1 MNIFWWLGKDRKE
14 KMKVQRSEK
23 MNLTASARLIM
34 QLGEQ
39 LIEDELVALLELI
52 KNAYDADANNVD
64 VVIDTETITPYG
76 KGCIEIKDDGNGMIP
91 SIVRNSFLRLSTS
104 FKEEEKSSFF
114 YHRRVLGKKGIG
126 RLSFQRLGN
135 YITVETVPNIERFVD
150 TELLKE
156 EDKIFID
163 EYNKINVDINWS
175 EFPIDMDFS
184 DIKAMVTYEKDS
196 VVSYGTKISIQGIK
210 NLNFWDMDKKKE
222 EKLKN
227 ELLNMMDPFQKN
239 LNLKTSERFNVSL
252 KINGIQYS
260 VEPIDENLLDELYD
274 SKVSFDFK
282 DWKFRVKI
290 ERPLKYI
297 MQRRNTIVKKM
308 KTSGFDILREENY
321 KKEHEEY
328 IVDFSDLDKVLIEY
342 PKINFT
348 IERSSFLSENLL
360 SDLEEKKENGI
371 ITEEEYTK
379 AILDQYAYPGSF
391 KGTIYARDKSNR
403 EDLDIILEKEGLI
416 KAKLNSLNAINK
428 VWSSMQGV
436 YVYRN
441 GFRVLPYGRK
451 DWIGFTEKSQTVS
464 NNIYKEHTVVG
475 YLKIDGFTSEKL
487 EEQTNRQGFIQDE
500 YGKNF
505 FMLIQNFLLNIMF
518 ESDIKFREGFSKI
531 KEKEDVVLTENGK
544 IVFKRKLN
552 LEEEKNERMEDVK
565 NEIED
570 LKNTILNKAI
580 SADMSQRAIENL
592 SNKILQYEEVENK
605 AIDEKKQ
612 EIYLKSQQIKEI
624 KDIVP
629 LLGLGIIAESLT
641 HEMNRIEQNIE
652 DCARNTIKWKRDS
665 DKIVKNQ
672 RNIITQ
678 TNFLKYQ
685 LAHLESTYRRNL
697 EKQEEILL
705 KDFLLDMYV
714 NQDSPMSRKACRDDV
729 SVLIEGENITIRA
742 NKGILTTIFDNIFL
756 NSLYWVKYSKQKK
769 YIKFIVKQSGII
781 ECFDSGCGVHP
792 EIEDKLFEPFSFMKE
807 NGRGLGL
814 FIVQE
819 LTENMNC
826 RVWLSDERREDR
838 RYKFVFD
845 LSERMV

>member
-1 MNIFWWLGKDRKE
+1 M
-14 KMKVQRSEK
+14 QRSEK

-64 VVIDTETITPYG
+64 VVIDTDTITPYG
-76 KGCIEIKDDGNGMIP
+76 VGRIEIKDDGNGMIP

-104 FKEEEKSSFF
+104 FKEEEKSSIY

-135 YITVETVPNIERFVD
+135 YITVETVPNIERFEETD
-150 TELLKE
+150 LLKD
-156 EDKIFID
+156 EDVEFIK
-163 EYNKINVDINWS
+163 EYRKINIDIDWS

-184 DIKAMVTYEKDS
+184 DIIATVKYEKD
-196 VVSYGTKISIQGIK
+196 VVASSGTKIVIQGIK

-239 LNLKTSERFNVSL
+239 LNLKKSERFNVLL
-252 KINGIQYS
+252 KINDVPYS
-260 VEPIDENLLDELYD
+260 AEPIDESLLDELYD

-282 DWKFRVKI
+282 DWKLHVKI
-290 ERPLKYI
+290 ERPLKYV
-297 MQRRNTIVKKM
+297 MQRRNSIVNRM
-308 KTSGFDILREENY
+308 EDSGYEILRETQYE
-321 KKEHEEY
+321 KECEDYLVNFKDLNKVY
-328 IVDFSDLDKVLIEY
+328 IDY
-342 PKINFT
+342 PKIKFT
-348 IERSSFLSENLL
+348 IEKTTFLSESLISKL
-360 SDLEEKKENGI
+360 VEKKEKGE
-371 ITEEEYTK
+371 ITEEEYRK
-379 AILDQYAYPGSF
+379 AIVDQYAYPGDF
-391 KGTIYARDKSNR
+391 AGVIYARDKTNK
-403 EDLDIILEKEGLI
+403 EEIDIILGKEGLV
-416 KAKLNSLNAINK
+416 KAKLNTLSDINK
-428 VWSSMQGV
+428 AWSSMQGV

-451 DWIGFTEKSQTVS
+451 DWIGFTEKSQTAA

-475 YLKIDGFTSEKL
+475 YLKLDGFTSEKL

-518 ESDIKFREGFSKI
+518 ESDIKFRDGFSRI
-531 KEKEDVVLTENGK
+531 KEKKDGVVTDNGK
-544 IVFKRKLN
+544 IIFERIADF
-552 LEEEKNERMEDVK
+552 EDEKNARMQDVK
-565 NEIED
+565 EQVED
-570 LKNTILNKAI
+570 LRIAISNKAM
-580 SADMSQRAIENL
+580 AANMPQKVVENL
-592 SNKILQYEEVENK
+592 QDTILQYEAVEKK

-612 EIYLKSQQIKEI
+612 EIYLKSQQIEEI

-652 DCARNTIKWKRDS
+652 DCARDTIKCKTDT

-678 TNFLKYQ
+678 TNFLKIQ
-685 LAHLESTYRRNL
+685 LAHMESTYRRNL

-705 KDFLLDMYV
+705 RDFLLDMYV
-714 NQDSPMSRKACRDDV
+714 NEDSPMSRKARRDGVDV
-729 SVLIEGENITIRA
+729 LVEGANILIKA

-756 NSLYWVKYSKQKK
+756 NSLYWVQYSQQKK
-769 YIKFIVKQSGII
+769 YIKFIVKQSGTI

-792 EIEDKLFEPFSFMKE
+792 EIEDKLFEPFRFMKE

-814 FIVQE
+814 FIVRE
-819 LTENMNC
+819 LTENMNG
-826 RVWLSDERREDR
+826 RVWLSDERRDGR
-838 RYKFVFD
+838 RFKFVFD
-845 LSERMV
+845 LSERMA

>member
-1 MNIFWWLGKDRKE
+1 M
-14 KMKVQRSEK
+14 QRSEK

-64 VVIDTETITPYG
+64 VVIDTDTVTPYG
-76 KGCIEIKDDGNGMIP
+76 KGRIEIKDDGNGMIP

-104 FKEEEKSSFF
+104 FKEEEKSSIY

-135 YITVETVPNIERFVD
+135 YITVETVPNIERFEETD
-150 TELLKE
+150 LLKE
-156 EDKIFID
+156 EDVEFTK
-163 EYNKINVDINWS
+163 EYSKINIDIDWS

-184 DIKAMVTYEKDS
+184 EITAAVKYEKD
-196 VVSYGTKISIQGIK
+196 VVASYGTKIVIQGIK

-239 LNLKTSERFNVSL
+239 FNLKKSERFNVLL
-252 KINGIQYS
+252 KINDVPYS
-260 VEPIDENLLDELYD
+260 VEPVDESLLDELYD

-282 DWKFRVKI
+282 DWKLYVKI
-290 ERPLKYI
+290 ERPLKYV
-297 MQRRNTIVKKM
+297 MQRRNSIVKRM
-308 KTSGFDILREENY
+308 EDSGYEILREAEY
-321 KKEHEEY
+321 EKECKEY
-328 IVDFSDLDKVLIEY
+328 IVDFKNLNKVSIDY

-348 IERSSFLSENLL
+348 IEKTSFLSESLISKL
-360 SDLEEKKENGI
+360 VEKKEKGE
-371 ITEEEYTK
+371 ITEEEYIK
-379 AILDQYAYPGSF
+379 AIVEQYAYPGDF
-391 KGTIYARDKSNR
+391 AGAIYARDKTNK
-403 EDLDIILEKEGLI
+403 EEIDIILGKEGLV
-416 KAKLNSLNAINK
+416 KAKLNTLSDINK
-428 VWSSMQGV
+428 AWSSMQGV

-451 DWIGFTEKSQTVS
+451 DWIGFTEKSQTAA

-475 YLKIDGFTSEKL
+475 YLKLDGFTSEKL

-505 FMLIQNFLLNIMF
+505 FMLIQKFLLNIMF
-518 ESDIKFREGFSKI
+518 ESDIKFRDGFSRT
-531 KEKEDVVLTENGK
+531 KEKNGEVVTDNGK
-544 IVFKRKLN
+544 IVFERIAGF
-552 LEEEKNERMEDVK
+552 EDEKDARMQDVK
-565 NEIED
+565 EQVED
-570 LKNTILNKAI
+570 LRIAI
-580 SADMSQRAIENL
+580 SNKTMAADMSQKVIENL
-592 SNKILQYEEVENK
+592 QDKILQYEAVEKK

-612 EIYLKSQQIKEI
+612 EIYLKSQQIEEI

-652 DCARNTIKWKRDS
+652 DCARDTIKCKNDT
-665 DKIVKNQ
+665 DKVVKNQ

-678 TNFLKYQ
+678 TNFLKIQ
-685 LAHLESTYRRNL
+685 LAHMESTYRRNL

-705 KDFLLDMYV
+705 RDFLVDMYV
-714 NQDSPMSRKACRDDV
+714 NEDSPMSRKARRDGVD
-729 SVLIEGENITIRA
+729 VLIEGENISIKA

-756 NSLYWVKYSKQKK
+756 NSLYWVQYSQQEKC
-769 YIKFIVKQSGII
+769 IKFVINHKVI
-781 ECFDSGCGVHP
+781 FDY
-792 EIEDKLFEPFSFMKE
+792 LFKSSYMP
-807 NGRGLGL
+807 
-814 FIVQE
+814 V
-819 LTENMNC
+819 
-826 RVWLSDERREDR
+826 
-838 RYKFVFD
+838 
-845 LSERMV
+845 

>member
-1 MNIFWWLGKDRKE
+1 
-14 KMKVQRSEK
+14 

-64 VVIDTETITPYG
+64 VVIDTDTVTPYG
-76 KGCIEIKDDGNGMIP
+76 KGRIEIKDDGNGMIP

-104 FKEEEKSSFF
+104 FKEEEKCSIY

-135 YITVETVPNIERFVD
+135 YIAVETVPNIERFEETD
-150 TELLKE
+150 LLNE
-156 EDKIFID
+156 EDVEFIK
-163 EYNKINVDINWS
+163 EYNKINIDIDWS
-175 EFPIDMDFS
+175 EFPIEMDFS
-184 DIKAMVTYEKDS
+184 EITAAVKYEKDV
-196 VVSYGTKISIQGIK
+196 VVSCGTKIVIQGIK

-239 LNLKTSERFNVSL
+239 FNLKKSERFNVLL
-252 KINGIQYS
+252 KINKVPYS
-260 VEPIDENLLDELYD
+260 VEPVDESLLDELYD

-282 DWKFRVKI
+282 DWKLHVKI
-290 ERPLKYI
+290 ERPLKYV
-297 MQRRNTIVKKM
+297 MQRRNSIVKRM
-308 KTSGFDILREENY
+308 KDSGYEILREAEY
-321 KKEHEEY
+321 EKECEEY
-328 IVDFSDLDKVLIEY
+328 EADFKNLSKVSIDY
-342 PKINFT
+342 PKIDFT
-348 IERSSFLSENLL
+348 IEKTTFLSENLISEL
-360 SDLEEKKENGI
+360 VEKKEKGE
-371 ITEEEYTK
+371 ITEEEYIR
-379 AILDQYAYPGSF
+379 AIVEQYAYPGDF
-391 KGTIYARDKSNR
+391 VGKIYARDKTNK
-403 EDLDIILEKEGLI
+403 EEIDIILGEEGLVN
-416 KAKLNSLNAINK
+416 AKLNTLSDINK
-428 VWSSMQGV
+428 AWSSMQGV

-451 DWIGFTEKSQTVS
+451 DWIGFTEKSQTAA

-475 YLKIDGFTSEKL
+475 YLKLDGFTSEKL

-505 FMLIQNFLLNIMF
+505 FMLIQKFLLNIMF
-518 ESDIKFREGFSKI
+518 ESDIKFRTGFSRT
-531 KEKEDVVLTENGK
+531 KEKNGEVITDNGK
-544 IVFKRKLN
+544 IVFERIAGF
-552 LEEEKNERMEDVK
+552 EDEKDARMQDVK
-565 NEIED
+565 EQVEG
-570 LKNTILNKAI
+570 LKIAI
-580 SADMSQRAIENL
+580 SNKTMAADMSQRVIENL
-592 SNKILQYEEVENK
+592 QDKILQYEAVEKK

-612 EIYLKSQQIKEI
+612 EIYLKSQQIEEI

-652 DCARNTIKWKRDS
+652 DCARDTIKSKNDT
-665 DKIVKNQ
+665 DKIIKNQ

-678 TNFLKYQ
+678 TNFLKIQ
-685 LAHLESTYRRNL
+685 LAHMESTYRRNL

-705 KDFLLDMYV
+705 RDFLVDMYV
-714 NQDSPMSRKACRDDV
+714 NEDSPMSRKARRDGVD
-729 SVLIEGENITIRA
+729 VLIEGENISIKA

-756 NSLYWVKYSKQKK
+756 NSLYWVQYSQQEKS
-769 YIKFIVKQSGII
+769 IKFVIKQSGKV

-792 EIEDKLFEPFSFMKE
+792 EIEDKLFEPFCFMKE

-819 LTENMNC
+819 LTENMNS
-826 RVWLSDERREDR
+826 RVWLSDERRDGR

-845 LSERMV
+845 LRERMV

>member
-1 MNIFWWLGKDRKE
+1 
-14 KMKVQRSEK
+14 

-64 VVIDTETITPYG
+64 VVIDTDTITPYG
-76 KGCIEIKDDGNGMIP
+76 VGRIEIKDDGNGMIP

-104 FKEEEKSSFF
+104 FKEEEKSSIY

-135 YITVETVPNIERFVD
+135 YITVETVPNIERFEETD
-150 TELLKE
+150 LLKD
-156 EDKIFID
+156 EDVEFIK
-163 EYNKINVDINWS
+163 EYRKINIDIDWS

-184 DIKAMVTYEKDS
+184 DIIATVKYEKD
-196 VVSYGTKISIQGIK
+196 VVASSGTKIVIQGIK

-239 LNLKTSERFNVSL
+239 LNLKKSERFNVLL
-252 KINGIQYS
+252 KINDVPYS
-260 VEPIDENLLDELYD
+260 AEPIDESLLDELYD

-282 DWKFRVKI
+282 DWKLHVKI
-290 ERPLKYI
+290 ERPLKYV
-297 MQRRNTIVKKM
+297 MQRRNSIVNRM
-308 KTSGFDILREENY
+308 KDSGYEILRETQYE
-321 KKEHEEY
+321 KECEDYLVNFKDLNKVY
-328 IVDFSDLDKVLIEY
+328 IDY
-342 PKINFT
+342 PKIKFT
-348 IERSSFLSENLL
+348 IEKTTFLSESLISKL
-360 SDLEEKKENGI
+360 VEKKEKGE
-371 ITEEEYTK
+371 ITEEEYRK
-379 AILDQYAYPGSF
+379 AIVDQYAYPGDF
-391 KGTIYARDKSNR
+391 AGVIYARDKTNK
-403 EDLDIILEKEGLI
+403 EEIDIILGKEGLV
-416 KAKLNSLNAINK
+416 KAKLNTLSDINK
-428 VWSSMQGV
+428 AWSSMQGV

-451 DWIGFTEKSQTVS
+451 DWIGFTEKSQTAA

-475 YLKIDGFTSEKL
+475 YLKLDGFTSEKL

-518 ESDIKFREGFSKI
+518 ESDIKFRDGFSRI
-531 KEKEDVVLTENGK
+531 KEKKDGVVTDNGK
-544 IVFKRKLN
+544 IIFERIADF
-552 LEEEKNERMEDVK
+552 EDEKNARMQDVK
-565 NEIED
+565 EQVED
-570 LKNTILNKAI
+570 LRIAISNKAI
-580 SADMSQRAIENL
+580 AANMPQKVVENL
-592 SNKILQYEEVENK
+592 QDTILQYEAVEKK

-612 EIYLKSQQIKEI
+612 EIYLKSQQIEEI

-652 DCARNTIKWKRDS
+652 DCARDTIKCKTDT

-678 TNFLKYQ
+678 TNFLKIQ
-685 LAHLESTYRRNL
+685 LAHMESTYRRNL

-705 KDFLLDMYV
+705 RDFLLDMYV
-714 NQDSPMSRKACRDDV
+714 NEDSPMSRKARRDGVDV
-729 SVLIEGENITIRA
+729 LVEGANILIKA

-756 NSLYWVKYSKQKK
+756 NSLYWVQYSQQKK
-769 YIKFIVKQSGII
+769 YIKFIVKQSGTI
-781 ECFDSGCGVHP
+781 ECFDSGCGV
-792 EIEDKLFEPFSFMKE
+792 I
-807 NGRGLGL
+807 
-814 FIVQE
+814 
-819 LTENMNC
+819 
-826 RVWLSDERREDR
+826 RR
-838 RYKFVFD
+838 
-845 LSERMV
+845 

>member
-1 MNIFWWLGKDRKE
+1 M
-14 KMKVQRSEK
+14 QRSEK

-64 VVIDTETITPYG
+64 VVIDTDTITSYG
-76 KGCIEIKDDGNGMIP
+76 VGRIEIKDDGNGMIP

-104 FKEEEKSSFF
+104 FKEEEKSSIY

-135 YITVETVPNIERFVD
+135 YITVETVPNIERFEETD
-150 TELLKE
+150 LLKD
-156 EDKIFID
+156 EDVEFIK
-163 EYNKINVDINWS
+163 EYRKINIDIDWS

-184 DIKAMVTYEKDS
+184 DIIATVKYEKD
-196 VVSYGTKISIQGIK
+196 VVASSGTKIVIQGIK

-239 LNLKTSERFNVSL
+239 LNLKKSERFNVLL
-252 KINGIQYS
+252 KINDVPYS
-260 VEPIDENLLDELYD
+260 AEPIDESLLDELYD

-282 DWKFRVKI
+282 DWKLHVKI
-290 ERPLKYI
+290 ERPLKYV
-297 MQRRNTIVKKM
+297 MQRRNSIVNRM
-308 KTSGFDILREENY
+308 KDSGYEILRETQYE
-321 KKEHEEY
+321 KECEDYLVNFKDLNKVY
-328 IVDFSDLDKVLIEY
+328 IDY
-342 PKINFT
+342 PKIKFT
-348 IERSSFLSENLL
+348 IEKTTFLSESLISKL
-360 SDLEEKKENGI
+360 VEKKEKGE
-371 ITEEEYTK
+371 ITEEEYRK
-379 AILDQYAYPGSF
+379 AIVDQYAYPGDF
-391 KGTIYARDKSNR
+391 AGVIYARDKTNK
-403 EDLDIILEKEGLI
+403 EEIDIILGKEGLV
-416 KAKLNSLNAINK
+416 KAKLNTLSDINK
-428 VWSSMQGV
+428 AWSSMQGV

-451 DWIGFTEKSQTVS
+451 DWIGFTEKSQTAA

-475 YLKIDGFTSEKL
+475 YLKLDGFTSEKL

-518 ESDIKFREGFSKI
+518 ESDIKFRDGFSRI
-531 KEKEDVVLTENGK
+531 KEKKDGVVTDNGK
-544 IVFKRKLN
+544 IIFERIADF
-552 LEEEKNERMEDVK
+552 EDEKNARMQDVK
-565 NEIED
+565 EQVED
-570 LKNTILNKAI
+570 LRIAISNKAI
-580 SADMSQRAIENL
+580 AANMPQKVVENL
-592 SNKILQYEEVENK
+592 QDTILQYEAVEKK

-612 EIYLKSQQIKEI
+612 EIYLKSQQIEEI

-652 DCARNTIKWKRDS
+652 DCARDTIKCKTDT

-678 TNFLKYQ
+678 TNFLKIQ
-685 LAHLESTYRRNL
+685 LAHMESTYRRNL

-705 KDFLLDMYV
+705 RDFLLDMYV
-714 NQDSPMSRKACRDDV
+714 NEDSPMSRKARRDGVDV
-729 SVLIEGENITIRA
+729 LVEGANILIKA

-756 NSLYWVKYSKQKK
+756 NSLYWVQYSQQKK
-769 YIKFIVKQSGII
+769 YIKFIVKQSGTI

-792 EIEDKLFEPFSFMKE
+792 EIEDKLFEPFRFMKE

-814 FIVQE
+814 FIVRE
-819 LTENMNC
+819 LTENMNG
-826 RVWLSDERREDR
+826 RVWLSDERRDGR
-838 RYKFVFD
+838 RFKFVFD

>member
-1 MNIFWWLGKDRKE
+1 M
-14 KMKVQRSEK
+14 QRSEK

-64 VVIDTETITPYG
+64 VVIDTDTITPYG
-76 KGCIEIKDDGNGMIP
+76 VGRIEIKDDGNGMIP

-104 FKEEEKSSFF
+104 FKEEEKSSIY

-135 YITVETVPNIERFVD
+135 YITVETVPNIERFEETD
-150 TELLKE
+150 LLKD
-156 EDKIFID
+156 EDVEFIK
-163 EYNKINVDINWS
+163 EYRKINIDIDWS

-184 DIKAMVTYEKDS
+184 DIIATVKYEKD
-196 VVSYGTKISIQGIK
+196 VVASSGTKIVIQGIK

-239 LNLKTSERFNVSL
+239 LNLKKSERFNVLL
-252 KINGIQYS
+252 KINDVPYS
-260 VEPIDENLLDELYD
+260 AEPIDESLLDELYD

-282 DWKFRVKI
+282 DWKLHVKI
-290 ERPLKYI
+290 ERPLKYV
-297 MQRRNTIVKKM
+297 MQRRNSIVNRM
-308 KTSGFDILREENY
+308 EDSGYEILRETQYE
-321 KKEHEEY
+321 KECEDYLVNFKDLNKVY
-328 IVDFSDLDKVLIEY
+328 IDY
-342 PKINFT
+342 PKIKFT
-348 IERSSFLSENLL
+348 IEKTTFLSESLISKL
-360 SDLEEKKENGI
+360 VEKKEKGE
-371 ITEEEYTK
+371 ITEEEYRK
-379 AILDQYAYPGSF
+379 AIVDQYAYPGDF
-391 KGTIYARDKSNR
+391 AGVIYARDKTNK
-403 EDLDIILEKEGLI
+403 EEIDIILGKEGLV
-416 KAKLNSLNAINK
+416 KAKLNTLSDINK
-428 VWSSMQGV
+428 AWSSMQGV

-451 DWIGFTEKSQTVS
+451 DWIGFTEKSQTAA

-475 YLKIDGFTSEKL
+475 YLKLDGFTSEKL

-518 ESDIKFREGFSKI
+518 ESDIKFRDGFSRI
-531 KEKEDVVLTENGK
+531 KEKKDGVVTDNGK
-544 IVFKRKLN
+544 IIFERIADF
-552 LEEEKNERMEDVK
+552 EDEKNARMQDVK
-565 NEIED
+565 EQVED
-570 LKNTILNKAI
+570 LRIAISNKAM
-580 SADMSQRAIENL
+580 ATNMPQKVVENL
-592 SNKILQYEEVENK
+592 QDTILQYEAVEKK

-612 EIYLKSQQIKEI
+612 EIYLKSQQIEEI

-652 DCARNTIKWKRDS
+652 DCARDTIKCKTDT

-678 TNFLKYQ
+678 TNFLKIQ
-685 LAHLESTYRRNL
+685 LAHMESTYRRNL

-705 KDFLLDMYV
+705 RDFLLDMYV
-714 NQDSPMSRKACRDDV
+714 NEDSPMSRKARRDGVDV
-729 SVLIEGENITIRA
+729 LVEGANILIKA

-756 NSLYWVKYSKQKK
+756 NSLYWVQYSQQKK
-769 YIKFIVKQSGII
+769 YIKFIVKQSGTI
-781 ECFDSGCGVHP
+781 ECFDSGCGVHS
-792 EIEDKLFEPFSFMKE
+792 EIEDKLFEPFRFMKE

-814 FIVQE
+814 FIVRE
-819 LTENMNC
+819 LTENMNG
-826 RVWLSDERREDR
+826 RVWLSDERRDGR
-838 RYKFVFD
+838 RFKFVFD

>member
-1 MNIFWWLGKDRKE
+1 M
-14 KMKVQRSEK
+14 QRSEK

-64 VVIDTETITPYG
+64 VVIDTETVTPYG
-76 KGCIEIKDDGNGMIP
+76 KGRIEIKDDGNGMIP

-104 FKEEEKSSFF
+104 FKEEEKSSIY

-135 YITVETVPNIERFVD
+135 YITVETVPNIERFEETD
-150 TELLKE
+150 LFKE
-156 EDKIFID
+156 EDREFIK
-163 EYNKINVDINWS
+163 EYSKINIDIDWS

-184 DIKAMVTYEKDS
+184 DIMATVKYEKD
-196 VVSYGTKISIQGIK
+196 VVASYGTKIVIQGIK

-239 LNLKTSERFNVSL
+239 LNLKKSERFNVLL
-252 KINGIQYS
+252 KINDVPYS
-260 VEPIDENLLDELYD
+260 VEPVDESLLDELYD

-282 DWKFRVKI
+282 DWKLYVKI
-290 ERPLKYI
+290 ERPLKYV
-297 MQRRNTIVKKM
+297 MQRRNSIVKRM
-308 KTSGFDILREENY
+308 EDSGYEILREAEY
-321 KKEHEEY
+321 EKECKEY
-328 IVDFSDLDKVLIEY
+328 IVDFRNLDKVSIDY

-348 IERSSFLSENLL
+348 IEKTTFLSESLISKL
-360 SDLEEKKENGI
+360 VEKKEKGE
-371 ITEEEYTK
+371 ITEEEYIK
-379 AILDQYAYPGSF
+379 AIVEQYAYPGDF
-391 KGTIYARDKSNR
+391 AGAIYARDKTNK
-403 EDLDIILEKEGLI
+403 EEIDIILGKEGLV
-416 KAKLNSLNAINK
+416 KAKLNTLSDINK
-428 VWSSMQGV
+428 AWSAMQGV

-451 DWIGFTEKSQTVS
+451 DWIGFTEKSQTAA

-475 YLKIDGFTSEKL
+475 YLKLDGFTSEKL

-505 FMLIQNFLLNIMF
+505 FMLIQKFLLNIMF
-518 ESDIKFREGFSKI
+518 ESDIKFRDGFSRT
-531 KEKEDVVLTENGK
+531 KEKNGEVVTDNGK
-544 IVFKRKLN
+544 IVFERIAGF
-552 LEEEKNERMEDVK
+552 EDEKDARMQDVK
-565 NEIED
+565 EQVED
-570 LKNTILNKAI
+570 LRIAI
-580 SADMSQRAIENL
+580 SNKTMAADMSQKVIENL
-592 SNKILQYEEVENK
+592 QDKILQYEAVEKK

-612 EIYLKSQQIKEI
+612 EIYLKSQQIEEI

-652 DCARNTIKWKRDS
+652 DCARDTIKCKNDT

-678 TNFLKYQ
+678 TNFLKIQ
-685 LAHLESTYRRNL
+685 LAHMESTYRRNL

-705 KDFLLDMYV
+705 RDFLVDMYV
-714 NQDSPMSRKACRDDV
+714 NEDSPMSRKARRDGVD
-729 SVLIEGENITIRA
+729 VLIEGENISIKA

-756 NSLYWVKYSKQKK
+756 NSLYWVQYSQQEKS
-769 YIKFIVKQSGII
+769 IKFVIKQSGKI

-792 EIEDKLFEPFSFMKE
+792 EIEDKLFEPFRFMKE

-819 LTENMNC
+819 LTENMNG
-826 RVWLSDERREDR
+826 RVWLSDERRDGR

>member
-1 MNIFWWLGKDRKE
+1 
-14 KMKVQRSEK
+14 

-64 VVIDTETITPYG
+64 VVIDTDTITPYG
-76 KGCIEIKDDGNGMIP
+76 VGRIEIKDDGNGMIP

-104 FKEEEKSSFF
+104 FKEEEKSSIY

-135 YITVETVPNIERFVD
+135 YITVETVPNIERFEETD
-150 TELLKE
+150 LLKD
-156 EDKIFID
+156 EDVEFIK
-163 EYNKINVDINWS
+163 EYRKINIDIDWS

-184 DIKAMVTYEKDS
+184 DIIATVKYEKD
-196 VVSYGTKISIQGIK
+196 VVASSGTKIVIQGIK

-239 LNLKTSERFNVSL
+239 LNLKKSERFNVLL
-252 KINGIQYS
+252 KINDVPYS
-260 VEPIDENLLDELYD
+260 AEPIDESLLDELYD

-282 DWKFRVKI
+282 DWKLHVKI
-290 ERPLKYI
+290 ERPLKYV
-297 MQRRNTIVKKM
+297 MQRRNSIVNRM
-308 KTSGFDILREENY
+308 EDSGYEILRETQYE
-321 KKEHEEY
+321 KECEDYLVNFKDLNKVY
-328 IVDFSDLDKVLIEY
+328 IDY
-342 PKINFT
+342 PKIKFT
-348 IERSSFLSENLL
+348 IEKTTFLSESLISKL
-360 SDLEEKKENGI
+360 VEKKEKGE
-371 ITEEEYTK
+371 ITEEEYRK
-379 AILDQYAYPGSF
+379 AIVDQYAYPGDF
-391 KGTIYARDKSNR
+391 AGVIYARDKKNK
-403 EDLDIILEKEGLI
+403 EEIDIILGKEGLV
-416 KAKLNSLNAINK
+416 KAKLNTLSDINK
-428 VWSSMQGV
+428 AWSSMQGV

-451 DWIGFTEKSQTVS
+451 DWIGFTEKSQTAA

-475 YLKIDGFTSEKL
+475 YLKLDGFTSEKL

-518 ESDIKFREGFSKI
+518 ESDIKFRDGFSRI
-531 KEKEDVVLTENGK
+531 KEKKDGVVTDNGK
-544 IVFKRKLN
+544 IIFERIADF
-552 LEEEKNERMEDVK
+552 EDEKNARMQDVK
-565 NEIED
+565 EQVED
-570 LKNTILNKAI
+570 LRIAISNKAM
-580 SADMSQRAIENL
+580 AANMPQKVVENL
-592 SNKILQYEEVENK
+592 QDTILQYEAVEKK

-612 EIYLKSQQIKEI
+612 EIYLKSQQIEEI

-652 DCARNTIKWKRDS
+652 DCARDTIKCKTDT

-678 TNFLKYQ
+678 TNFLKIQ
-685 LAHLESTYRRNL
+685 LAHMESTYRRNL

-705 KDFLLDMYV
+705 RDFLLDMYV
-714 NQDSPMSRKACRDDV
+714 NEDSPMSRKARRDGVDV
-729 SVLIEGENITIRA
+729 LVEGANILIKA

-756 NSLYWVKYSKQKK
+756 NSLYWVQYSQQKK
-769 YIKFIVKQSGII
+769 YIKFIVKQSGTI

-792 EIEDKLFEPFSFMKE
+792 EIEDKLFEPFRFMKE

-814 FIVQE
+814 FIVRE
-819 LTENMNC
+819 LTENMNG
-826 RVWLSDERREDR
+826 RVWLSDERRDGR
-838 RYKFVFD
+838 RFKFVFD
-845 LSERMV
+845 LSERMA

>member
-1 MNIFWWLGKDRKE
+1 
-14 KMKVQRSEK
+14 

-64 VVIDTETITPYG
+64 VVIDTDTVTPYG
-76 KGCIEIKDDGNGMIP
+76 KGRIEIKDDGNGMIP

-104 FKEEEKSSFF
+104 FKEEEKSSIY

-135 YITVETVPNIERFVD
+135 YITVETVPNIERFEETD
-150 TELLKE
+150 LLKE
-156 EDKIFID
+156 EDVEFIK
-163 EYNKINVDINWS
+163 EYSKINIDIDWS

-184 DIKAMVTYEKDS
+184 EITAAVKYEKD
-196 VVSYGTKISIQGIK
+196 VVASYGTKIVIQGIK

-239 LNLKTSERFNVSL
+239 FNLKKSERFNVLL
-252 KINGIQYS
+252 KINDVPYS
-260 VEPIDENLLDELYD
+260 VEPVDESLLDELYD

-282 DWKFRVKI
+282 DWKLYVKI
-290 ERPLKYI
+290 ERPLKYV
-297 MQRRNTIVKKM
+297 MQRRNSIVKRM
-308 KTSGFDILREENY
+308 EDSGYEILREAEY
-321 KKEHEEY
+321 EKECKEY
-328 IVDFSDLDKVLIEY
+328 IVDFKNLNKVSIDY

-348 IERSSFLSENLL
+348 IEKTTFLSESLMAEL
-360 SDLEEKKENGI
+360 VEKKEKGE
-371 ITEEEYTK
+371 ITEEEYIK
-379 AILDQYAYPGSF
+379 AIVEQYAYPGDF
-391 KGTIYARDKSNR
+391 AGAIYARDKTNK
-403 EDLDIILEKEGLI
+403 EEIDIILGKEGLV
-416 KAKLNSLNAINK
+416 KAKLNTLSDINK
-428 VWSSMQGV
+428 AWSSMQGV

-451 DWIGFTEKSQTVS
+451 DWIGFTEKSQTAA

-475 YLKIDGFTSEKL
+475 YLKLDGFTSEKL

-505 FMLIQNFLLNIMF
+505 FMLIQKFLLNIMF
-518 ESDIKFREGFSKI
+518 ESDIKFRDGFSRT
-531 KEKEDVVLTENGK
+531 KEKNGEVVTDNGK
-544 IVFKRKLN
+544 IVFERIAGF
-552 LEEEKNERMEDVK
+552 EDEKDAKMQDVK
-565 NEIED
+565 EQVED
-570 LKNTILNKAI
+570 LRIAI
-580 SADMSQRAIENL
+580 SNKTLAADMSQKVIENL
-592 SNKILQYEEVENK
+592 QDKILQYEAVEKK

-612 EIYLKSQQIKEI
+612 EIYLKSQQIEEI

-652 DCARNTIKWKRDS
+652 DCARDTIKCKNDT
-665 DKIVKNQ
+665 DKVVKNQ

-678 TNFLKYQ
+678 TNFLKIQ
-685 LAHLESTYRRNL
+685 LAHMESTYRRNL

-705 KDFLLDMYV
+705 RDFLVDMYV
-714 NQDSPMSRKACRDDV
+714 NEDSPMSRKARRDGVD
-729 SVLIEGENITIRA
+729 VLIEGENISIKA

-756 NSLYWVKYSKQKK
+756 NSLYWVQYSQQEKC
-769 YIKFIVKQSGII
+769 IKFVIKQSGKI

-792 EIEDKLFEPFSFMKE
+792 EIEDKLFEPFRFMKE

-819 LTENMNC
+819 LTENMNG
-826 RVWLSDERREDR
+826 RVWLSDERRDGR

>member
-1 MNIFWWLGKDRKE
+1 
-14 KMKVQRSEK
+14 VQRSEK

-64 VVIDTETITPYG
+64 VVIDTDTITPYG
-76 KGCIEIKDDGNGMIP
+76 VGRIEIKDDGNGMIP

-104 FKEEEKSSFF
+104 FKEEEKSSIY

-135 YITVETVPNIERFVD
+135 YITVETVPNIERFEETD
-150 TELLKE
+150 LLKD
-156 EDKIFID
+156 EDVEFIK
-163 EYNKINVDINWS
+163 EYRKINIDIDWS

-184 DIKAMVTYEKDS
+184 DIIATVKYEKD
-196 VVSYGTKISIQGIK
+196 VVASSGTKIVIQGIK

-239 LNLKTSERFNVSL
+239 LNLKKSERFNVLL
-252 KINGIQYS
+252 KINDVPYS
-260 VEPIDENLLDELYD
+260 AEPIDESLLDELYD

-282 DWKFRVKI
+282 DWKLHVKI
-290 ERPLKYI
+290 ERPLKYV
-297 MQRRNTIVKKM
+297 MQRRNSIVNRM
-308 KTSGFDILREENY
+308 KDSGYEILRETQYE
-321 KKEHEEY
+321 KECEDYLVNFKDLNKVY
-328 IVDFSDLDKVLIEY
+328 IDY
-342 PKINFT
+342 PKIKFT
-348 IERSSFLSENLL
+348 IEKTTFLSESLISKL
-360 SDLEEKKENGI
+360 VEKKEKGE
-371 ITEEEYTK
+371 ITEEEYRK
-379 AILDQYAYPGSF
+379 AIVDQYAYPGDF
-391 KGTIYARDKSNR
+391 AGVIYARDKTNK
-403 EDLDIILEKEGLI
+403 EEIDIILGKEGLV
-416 KAKLNSLNAINK
+416 KAKLNTLSDINK
-428 VWSSMQGV
+428 AWSSMQGV

-451 DWIGFTEKSQTVS
+451 DWIGFTEKSQTAA

-475 YLKIDGFTSEKL
+475 YLKLDGFTSEKL

-518 ESDIKFREGFSKI
+518 ESDIKFRDGFSRI
-531 KEKEDVVLTENGK
+531 KEKKDGVVTDNGK
-544 IVFKRKLN
+544 IIFERIADF
-552 LEEEKNERMEDVK
+552 EDEKNARMQDVK
-565 NEIED
+565 EQVED
-570 LKNTILNKAI
+570 LRIAISNKAI
-580 SADMSQRAIENL
+580 AANMPQKVVENL
-592 SNKILQYEEVENK
+592 QDTILQYEAVEKK

-612 EIYLKSQQIKEI
+612 EIYLKSQQIEEI

-652 DCARNTIKWKRDS
+652 DCARDTIKCKTDT

-678 TNFLKYQ
+678 TNFLKIQ
-685 LAHLESTYRRNL
+685 LAHMESTYRRNL

-705 KDFLLDMYV
+705 RDFLLDMYV
-714 NQDSPMSRKACRDDV
+714 NEDSPMSRKARRDGVDV
-729 SVLIEGENITIRA
+729 LVEGANILIKA

-756 NSLYWVKYSKQKK
+756 NSLYWVQYSQQKK
-769 YIKFIVKQSGII
+769 YIKFIVKQSGTI

-792 EIEDKLFEPFSFMKE
+792 EIEDKLFEPFRFMKE

-814 FIVQE
+814 FIVRE
-819 LTENMNC
+819 LTENMNG
-826 RVWLSDERREDR
+826 RVWLSDERRDGR
-838 RYKFVFD
+838 RFKFVFD

>member
-1 MNIFWWLGKDRKE
+1 M
-14 KMKVQRSEK
+14 QRSEK

-64 VVIDTETITPYG
+64 ANNVDVVIDTDTITPYG
-76 KGCIEIKDDGNGMIP
+76 VGRIEIKDDGNGMIP

-104 FKEEEKSSFF
+104 FKEEEKSSIY

-135 YITVETVPNIERFVD
+135 YITVETVPNIERFEETD
-150 TELLKE
+150 LLKD
-156 EDKIFID
+156 EDVEFIK
-163 EYNKINVDINWS
+163 EYRKINIDIDWS

-184 DIKAMVTYEKDS
+184 DIIATVKYEKD
-196 VVSYGTKISIQGIK
+196 VVASSGTKIVIQGIK

-239 LNLKTSERFNVSL
+239 LNLKKSERFNVLL
-252 KINGIQYS
+252 KINDVPYS
-260 VEPIDENLLDELYD
+260 AEPIDESLLDELYD

-282 DWKFRVKI
+282 DWKLHVKI
-290 ERPLKYI
+290 ERPLKYV
-297 MQRRNTIVKKM
+297 MQRRNSIVNRM
-308 KTSGFDILREENY
+308 KDSGYEILRETQYE
-321 KKEHEEY
+321 KECEDYLVNFKDLNKVY
-328 IVDFSDLDKVLIEY
+328 IDY
-342 PKINFT
+342 PKIKFT
-348 IERSSFLSENLL
+348 IEKTTFLSESLISKL
-360 SDLEEKKENGI
+360 VEKKEKGE
-371 ITEEEYTK
+371 ITEEEYRK
-379 AILDQYAYPGSF
+379 AIVDQYAYPGDF
-391 KGTIYARDKSNR
+391 AGVIYARDKTNK
-403 EDLDIILEKEGLI
+403 EEIDIILGKEGLV
-416 KAKLNSLNAINK
+416 KAKLNTLSDINK
-428 VWSSMQGV
+428 AWSSMQGV

-451 DWIGFTEKSQTVS
+451 DWIGFTEKSQTAA

-475 YLKIDGFTSEKL
+475 YLKLDGFTSEKL

-518 ESDIKFREGFSKI
+518 ESDIKFRDGFSRI
-531 KEKEDVVLTENGK
+531 KEKKDGVVTDNGK
-544 IVFKRKLN
+544 IIFERIADF
-552 LEEEKNERMEDVK
+552 EDEKNARMQDVK
-565 NEIED
+565 EQVED
-570 LKNTILNKAI
+570 LRIAISNKAI
-580 SADMSQRAIENL
+580 AANMPQKVVENL
-592 SNKILQYEEVENK
+592 QDTILQYEAVEKK

-612 EIYLKSQQIKEI
+612 EIYLKSQQIEEI

-652 DCARNTIKWKRDS
+652 DCARDTIKCKTDT

-678 TNFLKYQ
+678 TNFLKIQ
-685 LAHLESTYRRNL
+685 LAHMESTYRRNL

-705 KDFLLDMYV
+705 RDFLLDMYV
-714 NQDSPMSRKACRDDV
+714 NEDSPMSRKARRDGVDV
-729 SVLIEGENITIRA
+729 LVEGANILIKA

-756 NSLYWVKYSKQKK
+756 NSLYWVQYSQQKK
-769 YIKFIVKQSGII
+769 YIKFIVKQSGTI

-792 EIEDKLFEPFSFMKE
+792 EIEDKLFEPFRFMKE

-814 FIVQE
+814 FIVRE
-819 LTENMNC
+819 LTENMNG
-826 RVWLSDERREDR
+826 RVWLSDERRDGR
-838 RYKFVFD
+838 RFKFVFD

>member
-1 MNIFWWLGKDRKE
+1 M
-14 KMKVQRSEK
+14 QRSEK

-64 VVIDTETITPYG
+64 VLIDTNTVTPYG
-76 KGCIEIKDDGNGMIP
+76 KGRIEIKDDGNGMIP

-104 FKEEEKSSFF
+104 FKEEEKSSIY

-135 YITVETVPNIERFVD
+135 YISVETVPNIERYEK
-150 TELLKE
+150 TELLKK
-156 EDKIFID
+156 EDKEFIN
-163 EYNKINVDINWS
+163 EYSKINIDIDWS

-184 DIKAMVTYEKDS
+184 DIMATVKYEKD
-196 VVSYGTKISIQGIK
+196 VVTSYGTKIVIQGIK

-239 LNLKTSERFNVSL
+239 LKEKRKDGFSVLL
-252 KINGIQYS
+252 KINDIPYS
-260 VEPIDENLLDELYD
+260 VKPIEEDLLDELYD
-274 SKVSFDFK
+274 SKVTFK
-282 DWKFRVKI
+282 FKNWKFHI
-290 ERPLKYI
+290 EVERQLKYV
-297 MQRRNTIVKKM
+297 MQRRESMIKNMKKA
-308 KTSGFDILREENY
+308 GFEVL
-321 KKEHEEY
+321 HEEKY
-328 IVDFSDLDKVLIEY
+328 EKETKKYDIDFFDLKAVAVNY

-348 IERSSFLSENLL
+348 VEKINFLSKEE
-360 SDLEEKKENGI
+360 LEELEKKREDKEI
-371 ITEEEYTK
+371 SEEEYREK
-379 AILDQYAYPGSF
+379 ILAQYAYPGDF
-391 KGTIYARDKSNR
+391 EGKIYARDLMNT
-403 EDLDIILEKEGLI
+403 EEIDIMLQKEGLV
-416 KAKLNSLNAINK
+416 KAKLNTLRDINK

-451 DWIGFTEKSQTVS
+451 DWIGFTEKSQKS
-464 NNIYKEHTVVG
+464 AANIYREHTVVG
-475 YLKIDGFTSEKL
+475 YLKIDGFTSENL

-505 FMLIQNFLLNIMF
+505 FMLLQEFLLNIIF
-518 ESDIKFREGFSKI
+518 ESDVLFRDGFTSIKNFENK
-531 KEKEDVVLTENGK
+531 VVTENGK
-544 IVFKRKLN
+544 ITFEKVSGF
-552 LEEEKNERMEDVK
+552 EEEKNDKMQVVK
-565 NEIED
+565 AGIED
-570 LKNTILNKAI
+570 LKTSVINKSI
-580 SADMSQRAIENL
+580 SVSASQKVIENL
-592 SNKILQYEEVENK
+592 QQQLSEYEKVEQK
-605 AIDEKKQ
+605 VIDEKSQ
-612 EIYLKSQQIKEI
+612 EIYLKSKQIDEI

-641 HEMNRIEQNIE
+641 HEMKRIEQNVE
-652 DCARNTIKWKRDS
+652 EYARNTIKFKNDVDR
-665 DKIVKNQ
+665 IVKNQ

-678 TNFLKYQ
+678 TNFLKIQ
-685 LAHLESTYRRNL
+685 LAHMESTYRRNL

-705 KDFLLDMYV
+705 RDFLLEMYV
-714 NQDSPMSRKACRDDV
+714 NGDSPMSRKAYRDNVDV
-729 SVLIEGENITIRA
+729 LVEGDNILLKA

-756 NSLYWVKYSKQKK
+756 NSLYWVQYSEQKK
-769 YIKFIVKQSGII
+769 YIKFVVKQSGII

-792 EIEDKLFEPFSFMKE
+792 EIEDKLFEPFRFMKE

-814 FIVQE
+814 FIVKE
-819 LTENMNC
+819 LTENMNG
-826 RVWLSDERREDR
+826 RVWLSDERREGR

>member
-1 MNIFWWLGKDRKE
+1 M
-14 KMKVQRSEK
+14 QRSEK

-64 VVIDTETITPYG
+64 VVIDTDTITPYG
-76 KGCIEIKDDGNGMIP
+76 VGRIEIKDDGNGMIP

-104 FKEEEKSSFF
+104 FKEEEKSSIY

-135 YITVETVPNIERFVD
+135 YITVETVPNIERFEETD
-150 TELLKE
+150 LLKD
-156 EDKIFID
+156 EDVEFIK
-163 EYNKINVDINWS
+163 EYRKINIDIDWS

-184 DIKAMVTYEKDS
+184 DIIATVKYEKD
-196 VVSYGTKISIQGIK
+196 VVASSGTKIVIQGIK

-239 LNLKTSERFNVSL
+239 LNLKKSERFNVLL
-252 KINGIQYS
+252 KINDVPYS
-260 VEPIDENLLDELYD
+260 AEPIDESLLDELYD

-282 DWKFRVKI
+282 DWKLHVKI
-290 ERPLKYI
+290 ERPLKYV
-297 MQRRNTIVKKM
+297 MQRRNSIVNRM
-308 KTSGFDILREENY
+308 EDSGYEILRETQYE
-321 KKEHEEY
+321 KECEDYLVNFKDLNKVY
-328 IVDFSDLDKVLIEY
+328 IDY
-342 PKINFT
+342 PKIKFT
-348 IERSSFLSENLL
+348 IEKTTFLSESLISKL
-360 SDLEEKKENGI
+360 VEKKEKGE
-371 ITEEEYTK
+371 ITEEEYRK
-379 AILDQYAYPGSF
+379 AIVDQYAYPGDF
-391 KGTIYARDKSNR
+391 AGVIYARDKTNK
-403 EDLDIILEKEGLI
+403 EEIDIILGKEGLV
-416 KAKLNSLNAINK
+416 KAKLNTLSDINK
-428 VWSSMQGV
+428 AWSSMQGV

-451 DWIGFTEKSQTVS
+451 DWIGFTEKSQTAA

-475 YLKIDGFTSEKL
+475 YLKLDGFTSEKL

-518 ESDIKFREGFSKI
+518 ESDIKFRDGFSRI
-531 KEKEDVVLTENGK
+531 KEKKDGVVTDNGK
-544 IVFKRKLN
+544 IIFERIADF
-552 LEEEKNERMEDVK
+552 EDEKNARMQDVK
-565 NEIED
+565 EQVED
-570 LKNTILNKAI
+570 LRIAISNKAM
-580 SADMSQRAIENL
+580 SANMPQKVVENL
-592 SNKILQYEEVENK
+592 QDTILQYEAVEKK

-612 EIYLKSQQIKEI
+612 EIYLKSQQIEEI

-652 DCARNTIKWKRDS
+652 DCARDTIKCKTDT

-678 TNFLKYQ
+678 TNFLKIQ
-685 LAHLESTYRRNL
+685 LAHMESTYRRNL

-705 KDFLLDMYV
+705 RDFLLDMYV
-714 NQDSPMSRKACRDDV
+714 NEDSPMSRKARRDGVDV
-729 SVLIEGENITIRA
+729 LVEGANILIKA

-756 NSLYWVKYSKQKK
+756 NSLYWVQYSQQKK
-769 YIKFIVKQSGII
+769 YIKFIVKQSGTI

-792 EIEDKLFEPFSFMKE
+792 EIEDKLFEPFRFMKE

-814 FIVQE
+814 FIVRE
-819 LTENMNC
+819 LTENMNG
-826 RVWLSDERREDR
+826 RVWLSDERRDGR
-838 RYKFVFD
+838 RFKFVFD

>member
-1 MNIFWWLGKDRKE
+1 
-14 KMKVQRSEK
+14 

-64 VVIDTETITPYG
+64 VVIDTDTVTPYG
-76 KGCIEIKDDGNGMIP
+76 MGRIEIKDDGNGMIL

-104 FKEEEKSSFF
+104 FKEEEKSSIY

-135 YITVETVPNIERFVD
+135 YITVETVPNIERFEETD
-150 TELLKE
+150 LLKE
-156 EDKIFID
+156 EDVEFIK
-163 EYNKINVDINWS
+163 EYSKINIDIDWS

-184 DIKAMVTYEKDS
+184 DIMATVKYEKD
-196 VVSYGTKISIQGIK
+196 VVASYGTKIVIQGIK

-239 LNLKTSERFNVSL
+239 LNLKKSERFNVLL
-252 KINGIQYS
+252 KINDVPYF
-260 VEPIDENLLDELYD
+260 VEPVDESLLDELYD
-274 SKVSFDFK
+274 SKVSFEFK
-282 DWKFRVKI
+282 EWKLYVKI

-297 MQRRNTIVKKM
+297 MQRRNALVKKM
-308 KTSGFDILREENY
+308 KESGFTILREEDY
-321 KKEHEEY
+321 EKDYEEH
-328 IVDFSDLDKVLIEY
+328 IVDFSDLNKVSIDY
-342 PKINFT
+342 PKIHFT
-348 IERSSFLSENLL
+348 IERTSFLSEGLL
-360 SDLEEKKENGI
+360 SKLEEKKDKGI
-371 ITEEEYTK
+371 LTEEEYTK
-379 AILDQYAYPGSF
+379 AILDQYAYPGNF
-391 KGTIYARDKSNR
+391 KGVIYARDKSNK
-403 EDLDIILEKEGLI
+403 EEIDIILEKEGLI
-416 KAKLNSLNAINK
+416 KAKLNSLSEINK
-428 VWSSMQGV
+428 AWSSMQGV

-451 DWIGFTEKSQTVS
+451 DWIGFTEKSQTAA

-505 FMLIQNFLLNIMF
+505 FMLIQNFLLNIIF
-518 ESDIKFREGFSKI
+518 ESDIKFRDGFTRT
-531 KEKEDVVLTENGK
+531 KERKGEVATDNGM
-544 IVFKRKLN
+544 IVFQRKACY
-552 LEEEKNERMEDVK
+552 EEVKNKKMQDVK
-565 NEIED
+565 TEIEG
-570 LKNTILNKAI
+570 LKVAI
-580 SADMSQRAIENL
+580 SNRTMAADMSQKAIENL
-592 SNKILQYEEVENK
+592 QDKISQYEVAEQK

-612 EIYLKSQQIKEI
+612 EIYLKSQQIEEI

-652 DCARNTIKWKRDS
+652 DCARDTIKSKNDT

-678 TNFLKYQ
+678 TNFLKIQ
-685 LAHLESTYRRNL
+685 LAHMESTYRRNL
-697 EKQEEILL
+697 EKKEEILL
-705 KDFLLDMYV
+705 RDFLVDMYV
-714 NQDSPMSRKACRDDV
+714 NEDSPMSRKARRDGVD
-729 SVLIEGENITIRA
+729 VLIEGENISIKA

-756 NSLYWVKYSKQKK
+756 NSLYWVQYSQQEKS
-769 YIKFIVKQSGII
+769 INFVIKQSGKV
-781 ECFDSGCGVHP
+781 ECFDTGCGVHP
-792 EIEDKLFEPFSFMKE
+792 EIEDKLFEPFRFMKE

-819 LTENMNC
+819 LTENMNG
-826 RVWLSDERREDR
+826 RVWLSDERRDGR

>member
-1 MNIFWWLGKDRKE
+1 
-14 KMKVQRSEK
+14 

-64 VVIDTETITPYG
+64 VLIDTNTVTPYG
-76 KGCIEIKDDGNGMIP
+76 KGRIEIKDDGNGMIP

-104 FKEEEKSSFF
+104 FKEEEKSSIY

-135 YITVETVPNIERFVD
+135 YISVETVPNIERYEK
-150 TELLKE
+150 TELLKK
-156 EDKIFID
+156 EDKEFIN
-163 EYNKINVDINWS
+163 EYSKINIDIDWS

-184 DIKAMVTYEKDS
+184 DIMATVKYEKD
-196 VVSYGTKISIQGIK
+196 VVASYGTKIVIQGIK

-239 LNLKTSERFNVSL
+239 LKEKRKDGFSVLL
-252 KINGIQYS
+252 KINDIPYS
-260 VEPIDENLLDELYD
+260 VKPIEEDLLDELYD
-274 SKVSFDFK
+274 SKVTFK
-282 DWKFRVKI
+282 FKNWKFHI
-290 ERPLKYI
+290 EVERQLKYV
-297 MQRRNTIVKKM
+297 MQRRESMIKNMKKA
-308 KTSGFDILREENY
+308 GFEVL
-321 KKEHEEY
+321 HEEKY
-328 IVDFSDLDKVLIEY
+328 EKETKKYDIDFFDLKVVAVNY

-348 IERSSFLSENLL
+348 VEKINFLSKEE
-360 SDLEEKKENGI
+360 LEELEKKREDKEI
-371 ITEEEYTK
+371 SEEEYREK
-379 AILDQYAYPGSF
+379 ILAQYAYPGDF
-391 KGTIYARDKSNR
+391 EGKIYARDLMNT
-403 EDLDIILEKEGLI
+403 EEIDIILQKEGLV
-416 KAKLNSLNAINK
+416 KAKLNTLRDINK

-451 DWIGFTEKSQTVS
+451 DWIGFTEKSQKS
-464 NNIYKEHTVVG
+464 AANIYREHTVVG
-475 YLKIDGFTSEKL
+475 YLKIDGFTSENL

-505 FMLIQNFLLNIMF
+505 FMLLQEFLLNIIF
-518 ESDIKFREGFSKI
+518 ESDVLFRDGFTSIKNFENK
-531 KEKEDVVLTENGK
+531 VVTENGK
-544 IVFKRKLN
+544 ITFEKVSGF
-552 LEEEKNERMEDVK
+552 EEEKNDKMQDVK
-565 NEIED
+565 AGIED
-570 LKNTILNKAI
+570 LKTAVINKSI
-580 SADMSQRAIENL
+580 SVSASQKVIENL
-592 SNKILQYEEVENK
+592 QQQLSEYEKVEQK
-605 AIDEKKQ
+605 VIDEKSQ
-612 EIYLKSQQIKEI
+612 EIYLKSKQIDEI

-629 LLGLGIIAESLT
+629 LLGLGIIAEALT
-641 HEMNRIEQNIE
+641 HEMKRIEQNVE
-652 DCARNTIKWKRDS
+652 EYARNTIKFKNDVDR
-665 DKIVKNQ
+665 IVKNQ

-678 TNFLKYQ
+678 TNFLKIQ
-685 LAHLESTYRRNL
+685 LAHMESTYRRNL

-705 KDFLLDMYV
+705 RDFLLEMYV
-714 NQDSPMSRKACRDDV
+714 NGDSPMSRKAYRDNVDV
-729 SVLIEGENITIRA
+729 LVEGDNILLKA

-756 NSLYWVKYSKQKK
+756 NSLYWVQYSEQKK
-769 YIKFIVKQSGII
+769 YIKFVVKQSGII

-792 EIEDKLFEPFSFMKE
+792 EIEDKLFEPFRFMKE

-814 FIVQE
+814 FIVKE
-819 LTENMNC
+819 LTENMNG
-826 RVWLSDERREDR
+826 RVWLSDERREGR

>member
-1 MNIFWWLGKDRKE
+1 
-14 KMKVQRSEK
+14 VQRSEK

-64 VVIDTETITPYG
+64 VVIDTDTITPYG
-76 KGCIEIKDDGNGMIP
+76 VGRIEIKDDGNGMIP

-104 FKEEEKSSFF
+104 FKEEEKSSIY

-135 YITVETVPNIERFVD
+135 YITVETVPNIERFEETD
-150 TELLKE
+150 LLKD
-156 EDKIFID
+156 EDVEFIK
-163 EYNKINVDINWS
+163 EYRKINIDIDWS

-184 DIKAMVTYEKDS
+184 DIIATVKYEKD
-196 VVSYGTKISIQGIK
+196 VVASSGTKIVIQGIK

-239 LNLKTSERFNVSL
+239 LNLKKSERFNVLL
-252 KINGIQYS
+252 KINDVPYS
-260 VEPIDENLLDELYD
+260 AEPIDESLLDELYD

-282 DWKFRVKI
+282 DWKLHVKI
-290 ERPLKYI
+290 ERPLKYV
-297 MQRRNTIVKKM
+297 MQRRNSIVNRM
-308 KTSGFDILREENY
+308 EDSGYEILRETQYE
-321 KKEHEEY
+321 KECEDYLVNFKDLNKVY
-328 IVDFSDLDKVLIEY
+328 IDY
-342 PKINFT
+342 PKIKFT
-348 IERSSFLSENLL
+348 IEKTTFLSESLISKL
-360 SDLEEKKENGI
+360 VEKKEKGE
-371 ITEEEYTK
+371 ITEEEYRK
-379 AILDQYAYPGSF
+379 AIVDQYAYPGDF
-391 KGTIYARDKSNR
+391 AGVIYARDKTNK
-403 EDLDIILEKEGLI
+403 EEIDIILGKEGLV
-416 KAKLNSLNAINK
+416 KAKLNTLSDINK
-428 VWSSMQGV
+428 AWSSMQGV

-451 DWIGFTEKSQTVS
+451 DWIGFTEKSQTAA

-475 YLKIDGFTSEKL
+475 YLKLDGFTSEKL

-518 ESDIKFREGFSKI
+518 ESDIKFRDGFSRI
-531 KEKEDVVLTENGK
+531 KEKKDGVVTDNGK
-544 IVFKRKLN
+544 IIFERIADF
-552 LEEEKNERMEDVK
+552 EDEKNARMQDVK
-565 NEIED
+565 EQVED
-570 LKNTILNKAI
+570 LRIAISNKAM
-580 SADMSQRAIENL
+580 AANMPQKVVENL
-592 SNKILQYEEVENK
+592 QDTILQYEAVEKK

-612 EIYLKSQQIKEI
+612 EIYLKSQQIEEI

-652 DCARNTIKWKRDS
+652 DCARDTIKCKTDT

-678 TNFLKYQ
+678 TNFLKIQ
-685 LAHLESTYRRNL
+685 LAHMESTYRRNL

-705 KDFLLDMYV
+705 RDFLLDMYV
-714 NQDSPMSRKACRDDV
+714 NEDSPMSRKARRDGVDV
-729 SVLIEGENITIRA
+729 LVEGANILIKA

-756 NSLYWVKYSKQKK
+756 NSLYWVQYSQQKK
-769 YIKFIVKQSGII
+769 YIKFIVKQSGTI

-792 EIEDKLFEPFSFMKE
+792 EIEDKLFEPFRFMKE

-814 FIVQE
+814 FIVRE
-819 LTENMNC
+819 LTENMNG
-826 RVWLSDERREDR
+826 RVWLSDERRDGR
-838 RYKFVFD
+838 RFKFVFD

>member
-1 MNIFWWLGKDRKE
+1 
-14 KMKVQRSEK
+14 

-64 VVIDTETITPYG
+64 VVIDTDTVTPYG
-76 KGCIEIKDDGNGMIP
+76 KGRIEIKDDGNGMIP

-104 FKEEEKSSFF
+104 FKEEEKSSIY

-135 YITVETVPNIERFVD
+135 YITVETVPNIERFEETD
-150 TELLKE
+150 LLKE
-156 EDKIFID
+156 EDVEFIK
-163 EYNKINVDINWS
+163 EYSKINIDIDWS

-184 DIKAMVTYEKDS
+184 DIMATVKYEKD
-196 VVSYGTKISIQGIK
+196 VVASYGTKIVIKGIK

-239 LNLKTSERFNVSL
+239 LNLKKSERFNVLL
-252 KINGIQYS
+252 KINDVPYS
-260 VEPIDENLLDELYD
+260 VEPIDESLLDELYD

-282 DWKFRVKI
+282 DWKLHVKI

-297 MQRRNTIVKKM
+297 MQRRNSIVKRM
-308 KTSGFDILREENY
+308 EDSGYEILREAEY
-321 KKEHEEY
+321 EKESEEHL
-328 IVDFSDLDKVLIEY
+328 VDFKDLNKVSIDY

-348 IERSSFLSENLL
+348 IEKTTFLSESLISKL
-360 SDLEEKKENGI
+360 VEKKEKGE
-371 ITEEEYTK
+371 ITEEEYLK
-379 AILDQYAYPGSF
+379 AIVDQYAYPGDF
-391 KGTIYARDKSNR
+391 AGAIYARDKTNK
-403 EDLDIILEKEGLI
+403 EEIDIILGKEGLV
-416 KAKLNSLNAINK
+416 KAKLNTLSDINK

-441 GFRVLPYGRK
+441 GFRVLPYGRR
-451 DWIGFTEKSQTVS
+451 DWIGFTEKSQTAA

-475 YLKIDGFTSEKL
+475 YLKLDGFTSEKL

-518 ESDIKFREGFSKI
+518 ESDIKFRDGFSRT
-531 KEKEDVVLTENGK
+531 KEKKDEVVTDNGK
-544 IVFKRKLN
+544 IVFERIAGF
-552 LEEEKNERMEDVK
+552 EDEKDARMQDVK
-565 NEIED
+565 EQVED
-570 LKNTILNKAI
+570 LRIAI
-580 SADMSQRAIENL
+580 SNKTMAADMSKKVIENL
-592 SNKILQYEEVENK
+592 QDKILQYEAVEKK

-612 EIYLKSQQIKEI
+612 EIYLKSQQIEEI

-652 DCARNTIKWKRDS
+652 DCARDTIKCKNDT

-678 TNFLKYQ
+678 TNFLKIQ
-685 LAHLESTYRRNL
+685 LAHMESTYRRNL
-697 EKQEEILL
+697 EKQEVILL
-705 KDFLLDMYV
+705 RDFLVDMYV
-714 NQDSPMSRKACRDDV
+714 NEDSPMSRKARRDGVD
-729 SVLIEGENITIRA
+729 VLIEGENISIKA

-756 NSLYWVKYSKQKK
+756 NSLYWVQYSQQEKC
-769 YIKFIVKQSGII
+769 IKFVIKQSGKV

-792 EIEDKLFEPFSFMKE
+792 EIEDKLFEPFRFMKE

-819 LTENMNC
+819 LTENMNG
-826 RVWLSDERREDR
+826 RVWLSDERRDGR

>member
-1 MNIFWWLGKDRKE
+1 
-14 KMKVQRSEK
+14 

-64 VVIDTETITPYG
+64 VVIDTDTVTPYG
-76 KGCIEIKDDGNGMIP
+76 KGRIEIKDDGNGMIP

-104 FKEEEKSSFF
+104 FKEEEKSSIY

-135 YITVETVPNIERFVD
+135 YITVETVPNIERFEETD
-150 TELLKE
+150 LLKE
-156 EDKIFID
+156 EDVEFIK
-163 EYNKINVDINWS
+163 EYSKINIDIDWS

-184 DIKAMVTYEKDS
+184 DIMATVKYEKD
-196 VVSYGTKISIQGIK
+196 VVASYGTKIVIHGIK

-239 LNLKTSERFNVSL
+239 LNLKKSERFNVLL
-252 KINGIQYS
+252 KINDIPYT
-260 VEPIDENLLDELYD
+260 VEPIDESLLDELYD
-274 SKVSFDFK
+274 SKVSFEFK
-282 DWKFRVKI
+282 EWKLYVKI

-297 MQRRNTIVKKM
+297 MQRRNALVKKM
-308 KTSGFDILREENY
+308 KESGFTIL
-321 KKEHEEY
+321 HEEDY
-328 IVDFSDLDKVLIEY
+328 EKDYEEHIVDFSDLNKVSIDY
-342 PKINFT
+342 PKIHFT
-348 IERSSFLSENLL
+348 IERTTFLSEGLL
-360 SDLEEKKENGI
+360 SKLEEKKDKGI
-371 ITEEEYTK
+371 LTEEEYTK
-379 AILDQYAYPGSF
+379 AILDQYAYPGDF
-391 KGTIYARDKSNR
+391 KGVIYARDKSNK
-403 EDLDIILEKEGLI
+403 EEIDIILEKEGLI
-416 KAKLNSLNAINK
+416 KAKLNSLSEINK
-428 VWSSMQGV
+428 AWSSMQGV

-451 DWIGFTEKSQTVS
+451 DWIGFTEKSQTAA

-505 FMLIQNFLLNIMF
+505 FMLIQKFLLNIIF
-518 ESDIKFREGFSKI
+518 ESDIKFRDGFTRI
-531 KEKEDVVLTENGK
+531 KERKGEVATDNGM
-544 IVFKRKLN
+544 IVFQRKAGY
-552 LEEEKNERMEDVK
+552 EEVK
-565 NEIED
+565 NKKMQNVKTEIEG
-570 LKNTILNKAI
+570 LKVAI
-580 SADMSQRAIENL
+580 SNRTMAADMSQKAIENL
-592 SNKILQYEEVENK
+592 QDKISQYEVAEQK

-612 EIYLKSQQIKEI
+612 EIYLKSQQIEEI

-652 DCARNTIKWKRDS
+652 DCARDTIKSKNDT

-678 TNFLKYQ
+678 TNFLKIQ
-685 LAHLESTYRRNL
+685 LAHMESTYRRNL

-705 KDFLLDMYV
+705 RDFLVDMYV
-714 NQDSPMSRKACRDDV
+714 NEDSPMSRKARRDGVD
-729 SVLIEGENITIRA
+729 VLIEGENISIKA

-756 NSLYWVKYSKQKK
+756 NSLYWVQYSQQEKS
-769 YIKFIVKQSGII
+769 IMFVIKQSGKV

-792 EIEDKLFEPFSFMKE
+792 EIEDKLFEPFRFMKE

-819 LTENMNC
+819 LTENMNG
-826 RVWLSDERREDR
+826 RVWLSDERRDGR

>member
-1 MNIFWWLGKDRKE
+1 M
-14 KMKVQRSEK
+14 QRSEK

-64 VVIDTETITPYG
+64 VVIDTDTITPYG
-76 KGCIEIKDDGNGMIP
+76 VGRIEIKDDGNGMIP

-104 FKEEEKSSFF
+104 FKEEEKSSIY

-135 YITVETVPNIERFVD
+135 YITVETVPNIERFEETD
-150 TELLKE
+150 LLKD
-156 EDKIFID
+156 EDVEFIK
-163 EYNKINVDINWS
+163 EYRKINIDIDWS

-184 DIKAMVTYEKDS
+184 DIIATVKYEKD
-196 VVSYGTKISIQGIK
+196 VVASSGTKIVIQGIK

-239 LNLKTSERFNVSL
+239 LNLKKSERFNVLL
-252 KINGIQYS
+252 KINDVPYS
-260 VEPIDENLLDELYD
+260 AEPIDESLLDELYD

-282 DWKFRVKI
+282 DWKLYVKI
-290 ERPLKYI
+290 ERPLKYV
-297 MQRRNTIVKKM
+297 MQRRNSIVNRM
-308 KTSGFDILREENY
+308 KDSGYEILRETQYE
-321 KKEHEEY
+321 KECEDYLVNFKDLNKVY
-328 IVDFSDLDKVLIEY
+328 IDY
-342 PKINFT
+342 PKIKFT
-348 IERSSFLSENLL
+348 IEKTTFLSESLISKL
-360 SDLEEKKENGI
+360 VEKKEKGE
-371 ITEEEYTK
+371 ITEEEYRK
-379 AILDQYAYPGSF
+379 AIVDQYAYPGDF
-391 KGTIYARDKSNR
+391 AGVIYARDKTNK
-403 EDLDIILEKEGLI
+403 EEIDIILGKEGLV
-416 KAKLNSLNAINK
+416 KAKLNTLSDINK
-428 VWSSMQGV
+428 AWSSMQGV

-451 DWIGFTEKSQTVS
+451 DWIGFTEKSQTAA

-475 YLKIDGFTSEKL
+475 YLKLDGFTSEKL

-518 ESDIKFREGFSKI
+518 ESDIKFRDGFSRI
-531 KEKEDVVLTENGK
+531 KEKKDGVVTDNGK
-544 IVFKRKLN
+544 IIFERIADF
-552 LEEEKNERMEDVK
+552 EDEKNARMQDVK
-565 NEIED
+565 EQVED
-570 LKNTILNKAI
+570 LRIAISNKAI
-580 SADMSQRAIENL
+580 AANMPQKVVENL
-592 SNKILQYEEVENK
+592 QDTILQYEAVEKK

-612 EIYLKSQQIKEI
+612 EIYLKSQQIEEI

-652 DCARNTIKWKRDS
+652 DCARDTIKCKTDT

-678 TNFLKYQ
+678 TNFLKIQ
-685 LAHLESTYRRNL
+685 LAHMESTYRRNL

-705 KDFLLDMYV
+705 RDFLLDMYV
-714 NQDSPMSRKACRDDV
+714 NEDSPMSRKARRDGVDV
-729 SVLIEGENITIRA
+729 LVEGANILIKA

-756 NSLYWVKYSKQKK
+756 NSLYWVQYSQQKK
-769 YIKFIVKQSGII
+769 YIKFIVKQSGTI

-792 EIEDKLFEPFSFMKE
+792 EIEDKLFEPFRFMKE

-814 FIVQE
+814 FIVRE
-819 LTENMNC
+819 LTENMNG
-826 RVWLSDERREDR
+826 RVWLSDERRDGR
-838 RYKFVFD
+838 RFKFVFD

>member
-1 MNIFWWLGKDRKE
+1 
-14 KMKVQRSEK
+14 

-64 VVIDTETITPYG
+64 VVIDTETVTPYG
-76 KGCIEIKDDGNGMIP
+76 KGRIEIKDDGNGMIP

-104 FKEEEKSSFF
+104 FKEEEKSSIY

-135 YITVETVPNIERFVD
+135 YITVETVPNIERFEETD
-150 TELLKE
+150 LFKE
-156 EDKIFID
+156 EDREFIK
-163 EYNKINVDINWS
+163 EYSKINIDIDWS

-184 DIKAMVTYEKDS
+184 DIMATVKYEKD
-196 VVSYGTKISIQGIK
+196 VVASYGTKIVIQGIK

-239 LNLKTSERFNVSL
+239 LNLKKSERFNVLL
-252 KINGIQYS
+252 KINDVPYS
-260 VEPIDENLLDELYD
+260 VEPVDESLLDELYD

-282 DWKFRVKI
+282 DWKLYVKI
-290 ERPLKYI
+290 ERPLKYV
-297 MQRRNTIVKKM
+297 MQRRNSIVKRM
-308 KTSGFDILREENY
+308 EDSGYEILREAEY
-321 KKEHEEY
+321 EKECKEY
-328 IVDFSDLDKVLIEY
+328 IVDFRNLDKVSIDY

-348 IERSSFLSENLL
+348 IEKTTFLSESLISKL
-360 SDLEEKKENGI
+360 VEKKEKGE
-371 ITEEEYTK
+371 ITEEEYIK
-379 AILDQYAYPGSF
+379 AIVEQYAYPGDF
-391 KGTIYARDKSNR
+391 AGAIYARDKTNK
-403 EDLDIILEKEGLI
+403 EEIDIILGKEGLV
-416 KAKLNSLNAINK
+416 KAKLNTLSDINK
-428 VWSSMQGV
+428 AWSAMQGV

-451 DWIGFTEKSQTVS
+451 DWIGFTEKSQTAA

-475 YLKIDGFTSEKL
+475 YLKLDGFTSEKL

-505 FMLIQNFLLNIMF
+505 FMLIQKFLLNIMF
-518 ESDIKFREGFSKI
+518 ESDIKFRDGFSRT
-531 KEKEDVVLTENGK
+531 KEKNGEVVTDNGK
-544 IVFKRKLN
+544 IVFERIAGF
-552 LEEEKNERMEDVK
+552 EDEKDARMQDVK
-565 NEIED
+565 EQVED
-570 LKNTILNKAI
+570 LRIAI
-580 SADMSQRAIENL
+580 SNKTMAADMSQKVIENL
-592 SNKILQYEEVENK
+592 QDKILQYEAVEKK

-612 EIYLKSQQIKEI
+612 EIYLKSQQIEEI

-652 DCARNTIKWKRDS
+652 DCARDTIKCKNDT

-678 TNFLKYQ
+678 TNFLKIQ
-685 LAHLESTYRRNL
+685 LAHMESTYRRNL

-705 KDFLLDMYV
+705 RDFLVDMYV
-714 NQDSPMSRKACRDDV
+714 NEDSPMSRKARRDGVD
-729 SVLIEGENITIRA
+729 VLIEGENISIKA

-756 NSLYWVKYSKQKK
+756 NSLYWVQYSQQEKS
-769 YIKFIVKQSGII
+769 IKFVIKQSGKI

-792 EIEDKLFEPFSFMKE
+792 EIEDKLFEPFRFMKE

-819 LTENMNC
+819 LTENMNG
-826 RVWLSDERREDR
+826 RVWLSDERRDGR